1 MKSITTKT
9 VIDATTASSFYPAI
23 FFGSN
28 LLQSGYDVIND
39 VIINSAGGGGTI
51 NLTKQNISEVDNF
64 NSVTGKIG
72 RPIGSFGDQNFTPLD
87 PTVSGAID
95 SFAQGDGNPSFNAP
109 DLDKIAISGA
119 PTAAVTAKDFYSNQI
134 YATNLATSTVN
145 VVTDATISGGG
156 GGGGASNVY
165 SGEVKYAAGGNN
177 VTVSGNGYK
186 KRLSESETDII
197 EVEFMRVQLINFSD
211 QDIEDFLSQEAYII
225 DAEGQ
230 ELNKNPFT
238 LMDYISPRNFRNDIV
253 DIPIPWNIN
262 GNRAMILQPPVNS
275 GNILKTTF
283 FYK

>member
-9 VIDATTASSFYPAI
+9 VIDATASSSYPAI

-39 VIINSAGGGGTI
+39 VIINSAGGGGNI
-51 NLTKQNISEVDNF
+51 NLTKQNISEVDSF
-64 NSVTGKIG
+64 NTETGKLG
-72 RPIGSFGDQNFTPLD
+72 RPVSSFGDQNFTPLD
-87 PTVSGAID
+87 TEVSGVID
-95 SFAQGDGNPSFNAP
+95 SIAQGLEGASFRAP
-109 DLDKIAISGA
+109 DLDKIDISGRS
-119 PTAAVTAKDFYSNQI
+119 TKVVTKKDFYANQV
-134 YATNLATSTVN
+134 YPTNLATNTVN

-156 GGGGASNVY
+156 GGSASNVY
-165 SGEVKYAAGGNN
+165 SDEVKYAAGGKN

-186 KRLSESETDII
+186 KRLSESETNII

-211 QDIEDFLSQEAYII
+211 QDIHYFLSQEAYII

-230 ELNKNPFT
+230 ELKKIPFT
-238 LMDYISPRNFRNDIV
+238 LMDHISPRHFRNDIV
-253 DIPIPWNIN
+253 DILMPWNIN
-262 GNRAMILQPPVNS
+262 GNRALILQPPVNS

>member
-9 VIDATTASSFYPAI
+9 VIDVTTASSFYPAI

-51 NLTKQNISEVDNF
+51 NLTKQNIDEVDIYYT
-64 NSVTGKIG
+64 SYG
-72 RPIGSFGDQNFTPLD
+72 RLGVPASDFGDQNFTPLD
-87 PTVSGAID
+87 PTLSGAID
-95 SFAQGDGNPSFNAP
+95 SFAQGDGNASFNAP
-109 DLDKIAISGA
+109 DLDKIDVLGT
-119 PTAAVTAKDFYSNQI
+119 PTAVVTAKDFYSNQVFPI
-134 YATNLATSTVN
+134 NLVTNTVN

-156 GGGGASNVY
+156 GGSASNVY

-230 ELNKNPFT
+230 ELKKNPFT
-238 LMDYISPRNFRNDIV
+238 LMDYVSPRNFRNDIV

>member
-51 NLTKQNISEVDNF
+51 NLTKQNIDEVDNF
-64 NSVTGKIG
+64 NPITGKLG
-72 RPIGSFGDQNFTPLD
+72 TPGGSFGDQNFTPLD
-87 PTVSGAID
+87 PTLSGAID
-95 SFAQGDGNPSFNAP
+95 SFAQGDGNASFNAP
-109 DLDKIAISGA
+109 DLDKIDVLGT
-119 PTAAVTAKDFYSNQI
+119 PTAVVTAKDFYSNQVFPI
-134 YATNLATSTVN
+134 NLVTNTVN

-156 GGGGASNVY
+156 GGSASNVY

-230 ELNKNPFT
+230 ELKKNPFT
-238 LMDYISPRNFRNDIV
+238 LMDYVSPRNFRNDIV

>member
-9 VIDATTASSFYPAI
+9 VIDATTASSSYPAI

-39 VIINSAGGGGTI
+39 VIINSAGGGGDI
-51 NLTKQNISEVDNF
+51 NLTKQNINELYDYNTK
-64 NSVTGKIG
+64 TGKLG
-72 RPIGSFGDQNFTPLD
+72 RPTASFGDQNFTPLD
-87 PTVSGAID
+87 PAVSGTID
-95 SFAQGDGNPSFNAP
+95 SIAQGLESSSFSAP
-109 DLDKIAISGA
+109 DLDKIASSGMQ
-119 PTAAVTAKDFYSNQI
+119 TEVVTSKDFFSSQEF
-134 YATNLATSTVN
+134 ARDLVTNTVN

-156 GGGGASNVY
+156 GGSASNVY
-165 SGEVKYAAGGNN
+165 SDEVKYAAGGNN

-186 KRLSESETDII
+186 KRLSESETNII

-225 DAEGQ
+225 EAEGQ
-230 ELNKNPFT
+230 ELKKIPFT
-238 LMDYISPRNFRNDIV
+238 LMDHISPRHFRHDIV
-253 DIPIPWNIN
+253 DILMPWNIN
-262 GNRAMILQPPVNS
+262 GNRALILQPPVNS